1 MHMEENGENNLG
13 DQARPYN
20 HTEPPHPAAS
30 SSRRAVVVISF
41 LALIFLGLFIF
52 GYHQYAQRK
61 HVVEAS
67 AHDAEGSLSAVNVAS
82 VRHSPSLSDLT
93 LPGNIAPMTEAYIYA
108 RASGYIRQRYADIG
122 DRVRAGQLLAEI
134 EAPELDQQ
142 VQQARAALAQAEKQ
156 LEQSKADQTDTHAR
170 MDLAQVTW
178 NRYRVLAEHGA
189 VSRQEGDQQQTAF
202 RTASASIVSM
212 EARVGSAEEN
222 VRASRANLERLETLQ
237 GFEKVR
243 APFSGVIT
251 ARTFDIGALISG
263 SGGSMGQNVG
273 SGASTGAQGGEMFRI
288 AQIGVLRV
296 LVSVP
301 ESDTPSVQTG
311 ETTTILVSAFP
322 GREFKGR
329 ITRTASAV
337 DVSSRT
343 MLTEIQVNNSNN
355 ELLPGMYA
363 QVRLPRKQVVASILI
378 PGGTVMPTAKGLF
391 VAVLEDLQPKG
402 PRVAGSASEQSYP
415 PQAKRVRMQRIQ
427 VGRDYGQEVEVISGL
442 DGSEQ
447 LVLNP
452 GDEIE
457 DGAIVQP
464 SAADS
469 KKTVSQSPAGAAEG
483 RGAADAESQN
493 QRGRR

>member
-1 MHMEENGENNLG
+1 MQEFGENNLG
-13 DQARPYN
+13 GQGRSQNLIEPQRPA
-20 HTEPPHPAAS
+20 TS
-30 SSRRAVVVISF
+30 SSRRATVIISF

-52 GYHQYAQRK
+52 GYRQYLQRK
-61 HVVEAS
+61 HVVEVSAQNAEQSLYAVSVAEVRRAAS
-67 AHDAEGSLSAVNVAS
+67 SSE
-82 VRHSPSLSDLT
+82 LT
-93 LPGNIAPMTEAYIYA
+93 LPGNIVPMTEAYIYA
-108 RASGYIRQRYADIG
+108 RASGYVRNRHADIG
-122 DRVRAGQLLAEI
+122 DRVRSGQLLAEI

-142 VQQARAALAQAEKQ
+142 VQQARATLAQAEKQ
-156 LEQSKADQTDTHAR
+156 LEQSRADQLDARAR
-170 MDLAQVTW
+170 MELAQLTW
-178 NRYRVLAEHGA
+178 NRYKVLAEHGA

-202 RTASASIVSM
+202 RTASASSASM

-237 GFEKVR
+237 NFEKVN

-251 ARTFDIGALISG
+251 ARNFDVGALISM
-263 SGGSMGQNVG
+263 SGASMGQNVG
-273 SGASTGAQGGEMFRI
+273 AGVSAGTPGGEMFRI

-301 ESDTPSVQTG
+301 ESDTPSIHTG
-311 ETTTILVSAFP
+311 EAATILVAAFP

-329 ITRTASAV
+329 ITRTASSV

-363 QVRLPRKQVVASILI
+363 QVHLPRKQVAALNLI
-378 PGGTVMPTAKGLF
+378 PGGTIMTTAKGLF
-391 VAVLEDLQPKG
+391 VAVLEDLNAEDR
-402 PRVAGSASEQSYP
+402 RVSNSATMQSYP
-415 PQAKRVRMQRIQ
+415 PQTKRVHLQQIK

-442 DGSEQ
+442 GGLEH

-457 DGAIVQP
+457 DGVIVQP
-464 SAADS
+464 IAAKS
-469 KKTVSQSPAGAAEG
+469 EPTAGQSPTGGTKEG
-483 RGAADAESQN
+483 IAPKAESQN
-493 QRGRR
+493 LQGRR